1 MGSIEEGLTQAEEA
15 LGDSETPG
23 TLIFGAHSVTNGIGL
38 ANSAVWSATEGAHQL
53 QEGASALADGASSLS
68 SGVSELDSGAAK
80 LGEGVASLQEGLS
93 EGHAALEESLT
104 ATPAEYGDYIVAPVE
119 MERDTYGDLD
129 AFGYGFAPLFLTLCL
144 WLGSLLLFFIFDP
157 FPSKNMEYAS
167 RFAAVFGRW
176 PLYLVLV
183 ALNVAAAAVG
193 AMLSGVPNAGTGQLL
208 LFLACVGF
216 SFFCILQL
224 FSLFDIPGK
233 ALAIVVL
240 IVQVVCCSG
249 TFPAVLGEGFASG
262 VSPFLPFTYAIDGV
276 RACMSGTDLSAAL
289 SDETALMLFAL
300 VSVLASLI
308 LYPLAL
314 KMKRERDEATLK
326 ALTLAHADPQHA
338 Q

>member
-1 MGSIEEGLTQAEEA
+1 M
-15 LGDSETPG
+15 
-23 TLIFGAHSVTNGIGL
+23 
-38 ANSAVWSATEGAHQL
+38 WSATEGAHQL
-53 QEGASALADGASSLS
+53 QEGASALANGVSSLS
-68 SGVSELDSGAAK
+68 SGVSELDSGAAE
-80 LGEGVASLQEGLS
+80 LDEGVASLQEGLS

-119 MERDTYGDLD
+119 MERDTYGDLG

-157 FPSKNMEYAS
+157 FPSKNMEYAG

-193 AMLSGVPNAGTGQLL
+193 AMLSGVPNAGTGQFL
-208 LFLACVGF
+208 LFLTCLGF

-276 RACMSGTDLSAAL
+276 RACMSGKDPSAAL

-300 VSVLASLI
+300 ASVLASLI

-314 KMKRERDEATLK
+314 KMKRGRDEATLK

>member
-1 MGSIEEGLTQAEEA
+1 
-15 LGDSETPG
+15 
-23 TLIFGAHSVTNGIGL
+23 
-38 ANSAVWSATEGAHQL
+38 
-53 QEGASALADGASSLS
+53 
-68 SGVSELDSGAAK
+68 
-80 LGEGVASLQEGLS
+80 
-93 EGHAALEESLT
+93 
-104 ATPAEYGDYIVAPVE
+104 
-119 MERDTYGDLD
+119 
-129 AFGYGFAPLFLTLCL
+129 
-144 WLGSLLLFFIFDP
+144 
-157 FPSKNMEYAS
+157 MEYAG

-193 AMLSGVPNAGTGQLL
+193 AMLSGVPNAGTQLL

-224 FSLFDIPGK
+224 FSLFDILGK

-249 TFPAVLGEGFASG
+249 TFPAVLGEGFASS

-300 VSVLASLI
+300 ASVLASLI
-308 LYPLAL
+308 LFPLAL
-314 KMKRERDEATLK
+314 KMKQKRDEATLK